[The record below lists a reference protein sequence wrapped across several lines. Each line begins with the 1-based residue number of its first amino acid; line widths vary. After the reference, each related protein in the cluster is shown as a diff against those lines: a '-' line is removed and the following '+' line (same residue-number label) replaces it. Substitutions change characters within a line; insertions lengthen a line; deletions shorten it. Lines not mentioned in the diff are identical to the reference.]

1 MTQSW
6 RVSENLECG
15 MVAVNEGAIRSANN
29 PFGGWKES
37 GIGQEG
43 GHVRETK
50 VLEKQKFKFWFIES
64 TNIIDK
70 YNASWRPVA
79 RASF

>member
-37 GIGQEG
+37 GIGREG
-43 GHVRETK
+43 GHVGVDEFT
-50 VLEKQKFKFWFIES
+50 ES
-64 TNIIDK
+64 KLICFGI
-70 YNASWRPVA
+70 AA
-79 RASF
+79 

>member
-1 MTQSW
+1 MKEQW
-6 RVSENLECG
+6 RNEAPG
-15 MVAVNEGAIRSANN
+15 APATPEGAVI
-29 PFGGWKES
+29 GGRRIVLKMWDKRNKS
-37 GIGQEG
+37 
-43 GHVRETK
+43 
-50 VLEKQKFKFWFIES
+50 LEKQKFKFWFIES